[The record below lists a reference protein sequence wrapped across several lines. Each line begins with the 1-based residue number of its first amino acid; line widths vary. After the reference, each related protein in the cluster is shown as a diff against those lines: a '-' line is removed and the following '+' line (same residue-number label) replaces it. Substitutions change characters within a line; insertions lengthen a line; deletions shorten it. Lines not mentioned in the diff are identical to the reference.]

1 MGMKFEVAME
11 GRSYNFV
18 HCKIGVE
25 GKSKTKKFR
34 TKQLA
39 FDDALDTLVDKMHEK
54 WTIVEASENE
64 ESESSEPSPPPK
76 KKTTRRKNKKRNES
90 ESDDESGDVFSG
102 YTFSIS
108 GKKQKEKRDRIEDHG
123 GKWKSQPSKM
133 VDFLV

>member
-1 MGMKFEVAME
+1 MGNTTKQKKKATKKKQESSSEGEEYDTQDEENEKLLKPLLKASSVLLQKGKMKFEVAME

-25 GKSKTKKFR
+25 GKVRNKKFR

-76 KKTTRRKNKKRNES
+76 KKKATK
-90 ESDDESGDVFSG
+90 
-102 YTFSIS
+102 
-108 GKKQKEKRDRIEDHG
+108 KEK
-123 GKWKSQPSKM
+123 
-133 VDFLV
+133 

>member
-11 GRSYNFV
+11 GRSYNYV

-25 GKSKTKKFR
+25 GKVRTKKFP

-76 KKTTRRKNKKRNES
+76 KKTTTRRKNNKKKNES
-90 ESDDESGDVFSG
+90 ESEDESGGDVFS
-102 YTFSIS
+102 
-108 GKKQKEKRDRIEDHG
+108 
-123 GKWKSQPSKM
+123 
-133 VDFLV
+133 